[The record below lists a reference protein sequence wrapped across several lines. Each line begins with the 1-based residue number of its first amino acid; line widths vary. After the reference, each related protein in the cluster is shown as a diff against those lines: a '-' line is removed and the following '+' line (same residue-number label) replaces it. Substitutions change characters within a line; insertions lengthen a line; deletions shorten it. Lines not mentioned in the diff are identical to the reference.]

1 MFFYNIF
8 SILLTNRKQ
17 CCIIYKVNNFGFDRA
32 KDTRVTDLQ
41 RAAVWCK
48 AVAVRNIELSLEP
61 STERLFMPS
70 RKNGCLPLQRK
81 AYVSTRMRW
90 AYYVSQ
96 SEWYREVAFV
106 SVFSRDEGFFYFKS
120 AKKLPYFVLRQ
131 GLFRF
136 ADN

>member
-61 STERLFMPS
+61 STERLLRQVGRTGFS
-70 RKNGCLPLQRK
+70 RYRDSIYTYAKSGLIVK
-81 AYVSTRMRW
+81 STRVVPRKCN
-90 AYYVSQ
+90 
-96 SEWYREVAFV
+96 FV
-106 SVFSRDEGFFYFKS
+106 SV
-120 AKKLPYFVLRQ
+120 V
-131 GLFRF
+131 
-136 ADN
+136 

>member
-1 MFFYNIF
+1 MTNI
-8 SILLTNRKQ
+8 KQ
-17 CCIIYKVNNFGFDRA
+17 CSIIYKVNNFGFDRA
-32 KDTRVTDLQ
+32 KDSEDRPSESCRTVKGSG
-41 RAAVWCK
+41 VFG
-48 AVAVRNIELSLEP
+48 IELSLEP